1 MGWHNNTC
9 PAECLLSRLRGLETS
24 HYWGGSDGV
33 ASVRDRVLS
42 GPSSLAHQPLIPPR
56 AGVFHRSFE
65 GYPQLPRIT
74 SSIFGG
80 LRVARK
86 DKGGTFQRKELKEG
100 RIQKKNEKWLKFH
113 SLCL

>member
-1 MGWHNNTC
+1 M
-9 PAECLLSRLRGLETS
+9 
-24 HYWGGSDGV
+24 
-33 ASVRDRVLS
+33 ASVRDGVLS

-56 AGVFHRSFE
+56 AGVLHGSFE

-86 DKGGTFQRKELKEG
+86 DKGGTFLRKELKDG
-100 RIQKKNEKWLKFH
+100 KTQKRNEKKWLKFH

>member
-1 MGWHNNTC
+1 M
-9 PAECLLSRLRGLETS
+9 
-24 HYWGGSDGV
+24 

-56 AGVFHRSFE
+56 AGVLHGSFE
-65 GYPQLPRIT
+65 AYPQLPRIT

-100 RIQKKNEKWLKFH
+100 RTQKKNEKWLKFH